1 MNLKDIATIAG
12 KPGLF
17 KILKPSKTSV
27 IIESLD
33 EKKTKLIAT
42 AQHRLSVLDEISIYT
57 TTTDGSTPL
66 QQVFETIHA
75 EFGDDLG
82 VDKNSD
88 GEELQSFLKHV
99 LPEYDT
105 KRVYHSNIKKLIRWY
120 GVLLEY
126 APEIFSPGNQEEE

>member
-1 MNLKDIATIAG
+1 MNLKEIATIAG

-17 KILKPSKTSV
+17 KIIKPSNTSV

-57 TTTDGSTPL
+57 TTPEGSAPL
-66 QQVFETIHA
+66 QQVFDTIHA

-99 LPEYDT
+99 LPDYDT
-105 KRVYHSNIKKLIRWY
+105 KRVYHSDIKKLIRWY
-120 GVLLEY
+120 GVLMQH
-126 APEIFSPGNQEEE
+126 APEIFSQEQQEEE